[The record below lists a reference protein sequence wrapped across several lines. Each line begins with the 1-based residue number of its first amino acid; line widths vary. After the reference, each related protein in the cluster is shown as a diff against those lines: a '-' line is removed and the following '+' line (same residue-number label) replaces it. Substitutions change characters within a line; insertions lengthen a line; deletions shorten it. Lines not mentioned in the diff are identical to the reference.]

1 MDILQTSC
9 NSAVQKAVFAQI
21 AKGGYQLP
29 SIASLKLESVG
40 ECGPLAMAGNTT
52 QF

>member
-1 MDILQTSC
+1 MLQTSC
-9 NSAVQKAVFAQI
+9 NPAVQKAVIAQI

-29 SIASLKLESVG
+29 AISTLKLQSVG
-40 ECGPLAMAGNTT
+40 KSGPLALAGNTT